1 MANASFKLFA
11 GSASQSLGRD
21 LAHSLGCPLS
31 KSTHYPLPNGEPYV
45 ELNDSVEGADVYIIQ
60 SLITPASW
68 HLLELILMADAAKR
82 SGASSIQAII
92 PYYSYGRQ
100 DRVEGPGQ
108 PLAAKC
114 VAQLLEASNL
124 TKVITL
130 NAHSPHLSTFFDIP
144 LIELSAVPLLA
155 QTIQALSE
163 GLVTFL
169 AADTG
174 ALKLALEYTQLT
186 STSPP
191 ASILKHRENAYQ
203 VSAKGLLGEVNGKD
217 VWIVDDCVQT
227 GQTLIQAA
235 YLARQHGA
243 RSVSAAVVHMDM
255 SKDALEALKAL
266 GLKHLLTTNSCEN
279 PFLQE
284 LGPTIV
290 SLAPLLKNTIN
301 SSLKSIIG

>member
-31 KSTHYPLPNGEPYV
+31 ESTHYPLPNGEPYV
-45 ELNDSVEGADVYIIQ
+45 ELNACVEGADVYILQ

-114 VAQLLEASNL
+114 VAQLLEASSL

-130 NAHSPHLSTFFDIP
+130 NAHSPHLSSLFGIP
-144 LIELSAVPLLA
+144 LVELSAIPLLA
-155 QTIQALSE
+155 QTIQDLE
-163 GLVTFL
+163 GPVTFL

-174 ALKLALEYTQLT
+174 ALKLALEYTQVI
-186 STSPP
+186 SGGSP

-203 VSAKGLLGEVNGKD
+203 VSAKGLLGDVRGKD

-227 GQTLIQAA
+227 GQTLVQAA
-235 YLARQHGA
+235 HLARQHGA

-255 SKDALEALKAL
+255 SKDALKALKGL

-279 PFLQE
+279 FFLQE
-284 LGPTIV
+284 LARLVAI
-290 SLAPLLKNTIN
+290 APLLKNTIN
-301 SSLKSIIG
+301 SSLRSIIG

>member
-1 MANASFKLFA
+1 MANASLKLFA
-11 GSASQSLGRD
+11 GSASRNLGRE

-100 DRVEGPGQ
+100 DRVEVPGQ
-108 PLAAKC
+108 PLGAKC
-114 VAQLLEASNL
+114 VAQLLEASKL

-130 NAHSPHLSTFFDIP
+130 NAHSPHLRSLFGIP
-144 LIELSAVPLLA
+144 LVELSAIPLLA
-155 QTIQALSE
+155 QTIQDLSPE
-163 GLVTFL
+163 GPVTFL

-174 ALKLALEYTQLT
+174 ALKLALEYTRIVSGT
-186 STSPP
+186 GGPP

-203 VSAKGLLGEVNGKD
+203 VSAKGLLGDVRGKD

-227 GQTLIQAA
+227 GQTLVQAA
-235 YLARQHGA
+235 HLARQNGA

-255 SKDALEALKAL
+255 SSDALKVLKGL

-279 PFLQE
+279 PLVKE
-284 LGPTIV
+284 LVPRVVPIG
-290 SLAPLLKNTIN
+290 SLFQNDITG
-301 SSLKSIIG
+301 SCS